1 MKRIIAALAAFLLAA
16 TCIFAVYAADGGGK
30 TLSPPEWY
38 DEQGLSEW
46 IEDGLRLY
54 AADKVFV
61 YADPAVSAD
70 EIIPAELRA
79 QYITDAQWLSELPG
93 YGDSLLSWTPDGVF
107 DQFGRLFFDP
117 AYADAQDPL
126 IVTLN
131 EAGVQ
136 NKAAVTQA
144 LSDLPAVRYA
154 VGTTHPFD
162 RVDVII
168 THEYS
173 VTCPQ
178 YTSDLFG
185 SEYFAAVAPV
195 MTYADAVHSGGHF
208 NYEEFC
214 DAVYLYLTEKGLEN
228 PDAAM
233 AALEKLDFVKTAQKG
248 GLGLRFLLEEPIPG
262 DVNANGSVGA
272 EDARFALRIAVGL
285 ESSAQPGT
293 KRYRRADLDRDGTV
307 TAADARGILRIS
319 VGLTDDA

>member
-16 TCIFAVYAADGGGK
+16 TCIFAVYAADGGK

-46 IEDGLRLY
+46 IEDGLRQY
-54 AADKVFV
+54 AADKVFMYV
-61 YADPAVSAD
+61 NPAVSTD
-70 EIIPAELRA
+70 EIIPKELRA
-79 QYITDAQWLSELPG
+79 RYIADAQWLSELPAQE
-93 YGDSLLSWTPDGVF
+93 DRFTEWTADRVF
-107 DQFGRLFFDP
+107 DYYGKTYFGSFFTDV
-117 AYADAQDPL
+117 QDPL

-131 EAGVQ
+131 ETGVQ

-144 LSDLPAVRYA
+144 LSDLPSVQYA

-162 RVDVII
+162 RVDVVI

-185 SEYFAAVAPV
+185 SEYFAAVVPV

-214 DAVYLYLTEKGLEN
+214 DVVYLYLTQKGLTDI
-228 PDAAM
+228 DAAM
-233 AALEKLDFVKTAQKG
+233 AALEELDFVKTAQKG
-248 GLGLRFLLEEPIPG
+248 DLGLRFLLEEPIPG

-319 VGLTDDA
+319 VGLTDE